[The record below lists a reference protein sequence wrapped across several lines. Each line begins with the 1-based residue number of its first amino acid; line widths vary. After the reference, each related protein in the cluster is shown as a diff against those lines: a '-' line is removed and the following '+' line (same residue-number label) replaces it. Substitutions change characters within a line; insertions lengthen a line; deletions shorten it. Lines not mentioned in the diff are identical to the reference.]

1 MARERKTYPGGLV
14 RGGAVVNV
22 AFPQYQVMASGMD
35 SLNQKLDRINNFALK
50 KLDKDMERAGIKY
63 AAENPISTD
72 QFLDANP
79 DQKNKMVKGNPNTT
93 YGSAIR
99 ATQLNLLT
107 SQITMK
113 AQNDFA
119 DLKTKAYAN
128 NMDLDTYTNELNA
141 IVNGYTDA
149 VLEVDG
155 EASIVANAK
164 LATTANTYLTSYSD
178 KLLKDYKNM
187 KDATVLSYSNQTIEE
202 IPDIVK
208 GGAEQ
213 SINGPDGQPLLGE
226 NGEPIKLSLD
236 DILKLRKQEKE
247 QELIVNNISPEK
259 LLQWSKDWDARV
271 NREKANFL
279 FSEYVDTPFN
289 YKAGT
294 NHANQIY
301 KQVQNGNFGGYEN
314 LKKIYE
320 SLPEDKQKEFRTK
333 VKEWKQSIIKAK
345 EDDDTTL
352 TLDKKDEVDNLKL
365 KYYTARADG
374 NYEEAKQIVEEARAL
389 DDDLYIEL
397 SEKLDDDD
405 NGGDFTKNH
414 TEDGLGFIDLQDDL
428 TITKDLTHEK
438 IQEAYDFRYITK
450 EQKLKLDADLEVS
463 KSKKF
468 TEGEKIMRNAFGYSE
483 ATILNASKKDKAA
496 ANLYRQKSNELL
508 AFMRANPDATAQ
520 DITNEALRLTEAVE
534 TKQLILVFTNKTLHA
549 MKFIGPPFTFGLQEL
564 SKNITIMSPFSAVA
578 VEDAVFWMGV
588 DTFYGYSGGQTVQL
602 PCTVKDKVFLDF
614 NLEEKDKVH
623 VGVNSEFGEIIWFY
637 PTAGQT
643 EVDAYVIY
651 NYIEKV
657 WYYGTLSRDA
667 WLDRGI
673 RTLPMATGSSL
684 LYNHESGFDDDG
696 SAMTSFVESAP
707 IDIVDGDK
715 FFFLKQVIPDI
726 TFNGST
732 QVTATRSTT
741 SPVEQFTEKLDY
753 RLRGRSFSLRIDS
766 TALGTKYKLG
776 SPRVD
781 LRPDGRR

>member
-1 MARERKTYPGGLV
+1 
-14 RGGAVVNV
+14 
-22 AFPQYQVMASGMD
+22 
-35 SLNQKLDRINNFALK
+35 
-50 KLDKDMERAGIKY
+50 
-63 AAENPISTD
+63 
-72 QFLDANP
+72 
-79 DQKNKMVKGNPNTT
+79 MVKGNPNTT

-128 NMDLDTYTNELNA
+128 DMDLDTYTNELNA

-187 KDATVLSYSNQTIEE
+187 KDATVLSYSNQTIEQ

-301 KQVQNGNFGGYEN
+301 KQVQNGNFGGYKN

-345 EDDDTTL
+345 EDDNTTL
-352 TLDKKDEVDNLKL
+352 TLDKK
-365 KYYTARADG
+365 R
-374 NYEEAKQIVEEARAL
+374 
-389 DDDLYIEL
+389 
-397 SEKLDDDD
+397 
-405 NGGDFTKNH
+405 
-414 TEDGLGFIDLQDDL
+414 
-428 TITKDLTHEK
+428 
-438 IQEAYDFRYITK
+438 
-450 EQKLKLDADLEVS
+450 
-463 KSKKF
+463 
-468 TEGEKIMRNAFGYSE
+468 
-483 ATILNASKKDKAA
+483 
-496 ANLYRQKSNELL
+496 
-508 AFMRANPDATAQ
+508 
-520 DITNEALRLTEAVE
+520 
-534 TKQLILVFTNKTLHA
+534 
-549 MKFIGPPFTFGLQEL
+549 
-564 SKNITIMSPFSAVA
+564 
-578 VEDAVFWMGV
+578 
-588 DTFYGYSGGQTVQL
+588 
-602 PCTVKDKVFLDF
+602 
-614 NLEEKDKVH
+614 
-623 VGVNSEFGEIIWFY
+623 
-637 PTAGQT
+637 
-643 EVDAYVIY
+643 
-651 NYIEKV
+651 
-657 WYYGTLSRDA
+657 
-667 WLDRGI
+667 
-673 RTLPMATGSSL
+673 
-684 LYNHESGFDDDG
+684 
-696 SAMTSFVESAP
+696 
-707 IDIVDGDK
+707 
-715 FFFLKQVIPDI
+715 
-726 TFNGST
+726 
-732 QVTATRSTT
+732 
-741 SPVEQFTEKLDY
+741 
-753 RLRGRSFSLRIDS
+753 
-766 TALGTKYKLG
+766 
-776 SPRVD
+776 
-781 LRPDGRR
+781 

>member
-1 MARERKTYPGGLV
+1 MARERKTYQGGLV

-128 NMDLDTYTNELNA
+128 DMDLDTYTNELNA

-187 KDATVLSYSNQTIEE
+187 KDATVLSYSNQTIEQ

-301 KQVQNGNFGGYEN
+301 KQVQNGNFGGYKN

-374 NYEEAKQIVEEARAL
+374 NYEEAKQIVKEAKDL
-389 DDDLYIEL
+389 DDDLFIEL

-405 NGGDFTKNH
+405 NGGDFTKDH
-414 TEDGLGFIDLQDDL
+414 TDDGLGFIDLQDDL

-508 AFMRANPDATAQ
+508 AFMRANPDATAT
-520 DITNEALRLTEAVE
+520 DIQNKALELTQGVE
-534 TKQLILVFTNKTLHA
+534 TNKLKEDDIKEMKKTITSGEFQFSSRLWKPYLQNFYTTEDDQPYNHANYRSEFLETTDGVQRLIVEMEELKEMKDGMVLEEGFIGYFDDKFSRPIVNGKPISNEFIE
-549 MKFIGPPFTFGLQEL
+549 KFIEQLQ
-564 SKNITIMSPFSAVA
+564 SYK
-578 VEDAVFWMGV
+578 
-588 DTFYGYSGGQTVQL
+588 
-602 PCTVKDKVFLDF
+602 
-614 NLEEKDKVH
+614 
-623 VGVNSEFGEIIWFY
+623 
-637 PTAGQT
+637 
-643 EVDAYVIY
+643 
-651 NYIEKV
+651 
-657 WYYGTLSRDA
+657 
-667 WLDRGI
+667 
-673 RTLPMATGSSL
+673 
-684 LYNHESGFDDDG
+684 
-696 SAMTSFVESAP
+696 
-707 IDIVDGDK
+707 
-715 FFFLKQVIPDI
+715 
-726 TFNGST
+726 
-732 QVTATRSTT
+732 
-741 SPVEQFTEKLDY
+741 
-753 RLRGRSFSLRIDS
+753 
-766 TALGTKYKLG
+766 TALGELEQ
-776 SPRVD
+776 
-781 LRPDGRR
+781 

>member
-128 NMDLDTYTNELNA
+128 DMDLDTYTNELNA

-405 NGGDFTKNH
+405 NGGDFTKDH

-483 ATILNASKKDKAA
+483 ATILNKTKKDTAA

-508 AFMRANPDATAQ
+508 AFMRANPDATAT
-520 DITNEALRLTEAVE
+520 DIQNKALELTQGVE
-534 TKQLILVFTNKTLHA
+534 TKKLKEDDIKEMKKTITSGEFQFSSRLWKPYLQNFYTTEDDQPYNHANYRSEFLETTDGVQRLIVEMEELKEMKDGMVLEEGFIGYFDDKFARPIVNGKPISNEFIE
-549 MKFIGPPFTFGLQEL
+549 KFIEQLQ
-564 SKNITIMSPFSAVA
+564 SYK
-578 VEDAVFWMGV
+578 
-588 DTFYGYSGGQTVQL
+588 
-602 PCTVKDKVFLDF
+602 
-614 NLEEKDKVH
+614 
-623 VGVNSEFGEIIWFY
+623 
-637 PTAGQT
+637 
-643 EVDAYVIY
+643 
-651 NYIEKV
+651 
-657 WYYGTLSRDA
+657 
-667 WLDRGI
+667 
-673 RTLPMATGSSL
+673 
-684 LYNHESGFDDDG
+684 
-696 SAMTSFVESAP
+696 
-707 IDIVDGDK
+707 
-715 FFFLKQVIPDI
+715 
-726 TFNGST
+726 
-732 QVTATRSTT
+732 
-741 SPVEQFTEKLDY
+741 
-753 RLRGRSFSLRIDS
+753 
-766 TALGTKYKLG
+766 TALGELEQ
-776 SPRVD
+776 
-781 LRPDGRR
+781 

>member
-128 NMDLDTYTNELNA
+128 DMDLDTYTNELNA

-213 SINGPDGQPLLGE
+213 SINGPDNKPLIGE
-226 NGEPIKLSLD
+226 DGNEIKLSLD
-236 DILKLRKQEKE
+236 DILKLRKEEKQ

-405 NGGDFTKNH
+405 NGGDFTKDH

-483 ATILNASKKDKAA
+483 ATILNKTKKDTAA

-508 AFMRANPDATAQ
+508 AFMRANPDATAT
-520 DITNEALRLTEAVE
+520 DIQNKALELTQGVE
-534 TKQLILVFTNKTLHA
+534 TKKLKEDDIKEMKKTITSGEFQFSSRLWKPYLQNFYTTEDDQPYNHANYRSEFLETTDGVQRLIVEMEELKEMKDGMVLEEGFIGYFDDKFARPIVNGKPISNEFIE
-549 MKFIGPPFTFGLQEL
+549 KFIEQLQTY
-564 SKNITIMSPFSAVA
+564 K
-578 VEDAVFWMGV
+578 
-588 DTFYGYSGGQTVQL
+588 
-602 PCTVKDKVFLDF
+602 
-614 NLEEKDKVH
+614 
-623 VGVNSEFGEIIWFY
+623 
-637 PTAGQT
+637 
-643 EVDAYVIY
+643 
-651 NYIEKV
+651 
-657 WYYGTLSRDA
+657 
-667 WLDRGI
+667 
-673 RTLPMATGSSL
+673 
-684 LYNHESGFDDDG
+684 
-696 SAMTSFVESAP
+696 
-707 IDIVDGDK
+707 
-715 FFFLKQVIPDI
+715 
-726 TFNGST
+726 
-732 QVTATRSTT
+732 
-741 SPVEQFTEKLDY
+741 
-753 RLRGRSFSLRIDS
+753 
-766 TALGTKYKLG
+766 TALGELEQ
-776 SPRVD
+776 
-781 LRPDGRR
+781 

>member
-1 MARERKTYPGGLV
+1 MARERKTYQGGLV

-128 NMDLDTYTNELNA
+128 DMDLDTYTNELNA

-187 KDATVLSYSNQTIEE
+187 KDATVLSYSNQTIEQ

-301 KQVQNGNFGGYEN
+301 KQVQNGNFGGYKN

-374 NYEEAKQIVEEARAL
+374 NYEEAKQIVKEAKDL
-389 DDDLYIEL
+389 DDDLFIEL

-405 NGGDFTKNH
+405 NGGDFTKDH
-414 TEDGLGFIDLQDDL
+414 TDDGLGFIDLQDDL

-508 AFMRANPDATAQ
+508 AFMRANPDATAT
-520 DITNEALRLTEAVE
+520 DIQNKALELTQGVE
-534 TKQLILVFTNKTLHA
+534 TNKLKEDDIKEMKKTITSGEFQFSSRLWKPYLQNFYTTEDDQPYNHANYRSEFLETTDGVQRLIVEMEELKEMEDGMVLEEGFIGYLDKKFARPIVNGKPISNEFIE
-549 MKFIGPPFTFGLQEL
+549 KFIEQLQ
-564 SKNITIMSPFSAVA
+564 SYK
-578 VEDAVFWMGV
+578 
-588 DTFYGYSGGQTVQL
+588 
-602 PCTVKDKVFLDF
+602 
-614 NLEEKDKVH
+614 
-623 VGVNSEFGEIIWFY
+623 
-637 PTAGQT
+637 
-643 EVDAYVIY
+643 
-651 NYIEKV
+651 
-657 WYYGTLSRDA
+657 
-667 WLDRGI
+667 
-673 RTLPMATGSSL
+673 
-684 LYNHESGFDDDG
+684 
-696 SAMTSFVESAP
+696 
-707 IDIVDGDK
+707 
-715 FFFLKQVIPDI
+715 
-726 TFNGST
+726 
-732 QVTATRSTT
+732 
-741 SPVEQFTEKLDY
+741 
-753 RLRGRSFSLRIDS
+753 
-766 TALGTKYKLG
+766 TALGELEQ
-776 SPRVD
+776 
-781 LRPDGRR
+781 

>member
-128 NMDLDTYTNELNA
+128 NMDLETYTNELNA

-247 QELIVNNISPEK
+247 QELIVNRISPEK

-405 NGGDFTKNH
+405 NGGDFTKDH

-483 ATILNASKKDKAA
+483 ATILNKTKKDTAA

-508 AFMRANPDATAQ
+508 AFMRANPDATAT
-520 DITNEALRLTEAVE
+520 DIQNKALELTQGVE
-534 TKQLILVFTNKTLHA
+534 TKKLKEDDIKEMKKTITSGEFQFSSRLWKPYLQNFYTTEDDQPYNHANYRSEFLETTDGVQRLIVEMEELKEMKDGMVLEEGFIGYFDDKFARPIVNGKPISNEFIE
-549 MKFIGPPFTFGLQEL
+549 KFIEQLQTY
-564 SKNITIMSPFSAVA
+564 KI
-578 VEDAVFWMGV
+578 
-588 DTFYGYSGGQTVQL
+588 
-602 PCTVKDKVFLDF
+602 
-614 NLEEKDKVH
+614 
-623 VGVNSEFGEIIWFY
+623 
-637 PTAGQT
+637 
-643 EVDAYVIY
+643 
-651 NYIEKV
+651 
-657 WYYGTLSRDA
+657 
-667 WLDRGI
+667 
-673 RTLPMATGSSL
+673 
-684 LYNHESGFDDDG
+684 
-696 SAMTSFVESAP
+696 
-707 IDIVDGDK
+707 
-715 FFFLKQVIPDI
+715 
-726 TFNGST
+726 
-732 QVTATRSTT
+732 
-741 SPVEQFTEKLDY
+741 
-753 RLRGRSFSLRIDS
+753 
-766 TALGTKYKLG
+766 ALGELEQ
-776 SPRVD
+776 
-781 LRPDGRR
+781 

>member
-128 NMDLDTYTNELNA
+128 NMDLETYTNELNA

-247 QELIVNNISPEK
+247 QELIVNRISPEK

-405 NGGDFTKNH
+405 NGGDFTKDH

-483 ATILNASKKDKAA
+483 ATILNKTKKDTAA

-508 AFMRANPDATAQ
+508 AFMRANPDATAT
-520 DITNEALRLTEAVE
+520 DIQNKALELTQGVE
-534 TKQLILVFTNKTLHA
+534 TKKLKEDDIKEMKKTITSGEFQFSSRLWKPYLQNFYTTEDDQPYNHANYRSEFLETTDGVQRLIVEMEELKEMEDGMVLEEGFIGYFDDKFARPIVNGKPISNEFIE
-549 MKFIGPPFTFGLQEL
+549 KFIEQLQTY
-564 SKNITIMSPFSAVA
+564 KI
-578 VEDAVFWMGV
+578 
-588 DTFYGYSGGQTVQL
+588 
-602 PCTVKDKVFLDF
+602 
-614 NLEEKDKVH
+614 
-623 VGVNSEFGEIIWFY
+623 
-637 PTAGQT
+637 
-643 EVDAYVIY
+643 
-651 NYIEKV
+651 
-657 WYYGTLSRDA
+657 
-667 WLDRGI
+667 
-673 RTLPMATGSSL
+673 
-684 LYNHESGFDDDG
+684 
-696 SAMTSFVESAP
+696 
-707 IDIVDGDK
+707 
-715 FFFLKQVIPDI
+715 
-726 TFNGST
+726 
-732 QVTATRSTT
+732 
-741 SPVEQFTEKLDY
+741 
-753 RLRGRSFSLRIDS
+753 
-766 TALGTKYKLG
+766 ALGELEQ
-776 SPRVD
+776 
-781 LRPDGRR
+781 

>member
-1 MARERKTYPGGLV
+1 MARERKTYQGGLV

-128 NMDLDTYTNELNA
+128 DMDLDTYTNELNA

-187 KDATVLSYSNQTIEE
+187 KDATVLSYSNQTIEQ

-301 KQVQNGNFGGYEN
+301 KQVQNGNFGGYKN

-374 NYEEAKQIVEEARAL
+374 NYEEAKQIVKEAKDL
-389 DDDLYIEL
+389 DDDLFIEL

-405 NGGDFTKNH
+405 NGGDFTKDH
-414 TEDGLGFIDLQDDL
+414 TDDGLGFIDLQDDL

-508 AFMRANPDATAQ
+508 AFMRANPDATAT
-520 DITNEALRLTEAVE
+520 DIQNKALELTQGVE
-534 TKQLILVFTNKTLHA
+534 TNKLKEDDIKEMKKTITSGEFQFSSRLWKPYLQNFYTTEDDQPYNHANYRSEFLETTDGVQRLIVEMEELKEMKDGMVLEEGFIGYFDDKFARPIVNGKPISNEFIE
-549 MKFIGPPFTFGLQEL
+549 KFIEQLQ
-564 SKNITIMSPFSAVA
+564 SYK
-578 VEDAVFWMGV
+578 
-588 DTFYGYSGGQTVQL
+588 
-602 PCTVKDKVFLDF
+602 
-614 NLEEKDKVH
+614 
-623 VGVNSEFGEIIWFY
+623 
-637 PTAGQT
+637 
-643 EVDAYVIY
+643 
-651 NYIEKV
+651 
-657 WYYGTLSRDA
+657 
-667 WLDRGI
+667 
-673 RTLPMATGSSL
+673 
-684 LYNHESGFDDDG
+684 
-696 SAMTSFVESAP
+696 
-707 IDIVDGDK
+707 
-715 FFFLKQVIPDI
+715 
-726 TFNGST
+726 
-732 QVTATRSTT
+732 
-741 SPVEQFTEKLDY
+741 
-753 RLRGRSFSLRIDS
+753 
-766 TALGTKYKLG
+766 TALGELEQ
-776 SPRVD
+776 
-781 LRPDGRR
+781 

>member
-1 MARERKTYPGGLV
+1 MARERKTYQGGLV

-128 NMDLDTYTNELNA
+128 DMDLDTYTNELNA

-187 KDATVLSYSNQTIEE
+187 KDATVLSYSNQTIEQ

-301 KQVQNGNFGGYEN
+301 KQVQNGNFGGYKN

-374 NYEEAKQIVEEARAL
+374 NYEEAKQIVKEAKDL
-389 DDDLYIEL
+389 DDDLFIEL

-405 NGGDFTKNH
+405 NGGDFTKDH
-414 TEDGLGFIDLQDDL
+414 TDDGLGFIDLQDDL

-508 AFMRANPDATAQ
+508 AFMRANPDATAT
-520 DITNEALRLTEAVE
+520 DIQNKALELTQGVE
-534 TKQLILVFTNKTLHA
+534 TNKLKEDDIKEMKKTITSGEFQFSSRLWKPYLQNFYTTEDDQPYNHANYRSEFLETTDGVQRLIVEMEELKEMEDGMVLKEGFIGYFDDKFTRPIVNGKPISDEFIE
-549 MKFIGPPFTFGLQEL
+549 KFIEQLQ
-564 SKNITIMSPFSAVA
+564 SYK
-578 VEDAVFWMGV
+578 
-588 DTFYGYSGGQTVQL
+588 
-602 PCTVKDKVFLDF
+602 
-614 NLEEKDKVH
+614 
-623 VGVNSEFGEIIWFY
+623 
-637 PTAGQT
+637 
-643 EVDAYVIY
+643 
-651 NYIEKV
+651 
-657 WYYGTLSRDA
+657 
-667 WLDRGI
+667 
-673 RTLPMATGSSL
+673 
-684 LYNHESGFDDDG
+684 
-696 SAMTSFVESAP
+696 
-707 IDIVDGDK
+707 
-715 FFFLKQVIPDI
+715 
-726 TFNGST
+726 
-732 QVTATRSTT
+732 
-741 SPVEQFTEKLDY
+741 
-753 RLRGRSFSLRIDS
+753 
-766 TALGTKYKLG
+766 TALGELEQ
-776 SPRVD
+776 
-781 LRPDGRR
+781 

>member
-1 MARERKTYPGGLV
+1 MARERKTYQGGLV

-128 NMDLDTYTNELNA
+128 DMDLDTYTNELNA

-187 KDATVLSYSNQTIEE
+187 KDATVLSYSNQTIEQ

-301 KQVQNGNFGGYEN
+301 KQVQNGNFGGYKN

-345 EDDDTTL
+345 EDDNTTL

-374 NYEEAKQIVEEARAL
+374 NYEEAKQIVKEAKDL
-389 DDDLYIEL
+389 DDDLFIEL

-405 NGGDFTKNH
+405 NGGDFTKDH
-414 TEDGLGFIDLQDDL
+414 TDDGLGFIDLQDDL

-508 AFMRANPDATAQ
+508 AFMRANPDATAT
-520 DITNEALRLTEAVE
+520 DIQNKALELTQGVE
-534 TKQLILVFTNKTLHA
+534 TNKLKEDDIKEMKKTITSGEFQFSSRLWKPYLQNFYTTEDDQPYNHANYRSEFLETTDGVQRLIVEMEELKEMKDGMVLEEGFIGYFDDKFARPIVNGKPISNEFIE
-549 MKFIGPPFTFGLQEL
+549 KFIEQLQ
-564 SKNITIMSPFSAVA
+564 SYK
-578 VEDAVFWMGV
+578 
-588 DTFYGYSGGQTVQL
+588 
-602 PCTVKDKVFLDF
+602 
-614 NLEEKDKVH
+614 
-623 VGVNSEFGEIIWFY
+623 
-637 PTAGQT
+637 
-643 EVDAYVIY
+643 
-651 NYIEKV
+651 
-657 WYYGTLSRDA
+657 
-667 WLDRGI
+667 
-673 RTLPMATGSSL
+673 
-684 LYNHESGFDDDG
+684 
-696 SAMTSFVESAP
+696 
-707 IDIVDGDK
+707 
-715 FFFLKQVIPDI
+715 
-726 TFNGST
+726 
-732 QVTATRSTT
+732 
-741 SPVEQFTEKLDY
+741 
-753 RLRGRSFSLRIDS
+753 
-766 TALGTKYKLG
+766 TALGELEQ
-776 SPRVD
+776 
-781 LRPDGRR
+781 

>member
-345 EDDDTTL
+345 EDDNTTL

-508 AFMRANPDATAQ
+508 AFMRANPDATATDIQ
-520 DITNEALRLTEAVE
+520 NKALELTQGVETKKLKEDDIKEMKTNITSKEFKLSSNVWKLYLQNYYTTEDGGPYNHANYRSEFLETPEGVQRLIVEMEELKEIEEGALLDDKFDFGTGMRDDVFKRPRVNGKPITNEF
-534 TKQLILVFTNKTLHA
+534 ID
-549 MKFIGPPFTFGLQEL
+549 KFIEQLQTY
-564 SKNITIMSPFSAVA
+564 KI
-578 VEDAVFWMGV
+578 
-588 DTFYGYSGGQTVQL
+588 
-602 PCTVKDKVFLDF
+602 
-614 NLEEKDKVH
+614 
-623 VGVNSEFGEIIWFY
+623 
-637 PTAGQT
+637 
-643 EVDAYVIY
+643 
-651 NYIEKV
+651 
-657 WYYGTLSRDA
+657 
-667 WLDRGI
+667 
-673 RTLPMATGSSL
+673 
-684 LYNHESGFDDDG
+684 
-696 SAMTSFVESAP
+696 
-707 IDIVDGDK
+707 
-715 FFFLKQVIPDI
+715 
-726 TFNGST
+726 
-732 QVTATRSTT
+732 
-741 SPVEQFTEKLDY
+741 
-753 RLRGRSFSLRIDS
+753 
-766 TALGTKYKLG
+766 ALGELEQ
-776 SPRVD
+776 
-781 LRPDGRR
+781 

>member
-35 SLNQKLDRINNFALK
+35 SLNQKLDRINDFALK

-128 NMDLDTYTNELNA
+128 NMDLETYTNELNA

-247 QELIVNNISPEK
+247 QELIVNRISPEK

-405 NGGDFTKNH
+405 NGGDFTKDH

-483 ATILNASKKDKAA
+483 ATILNKTKKDTAA

-508 AFMRANPDATAQ
+508 AFMRANPDATAT
-520 DITNEALRLTEAVE
+520 DIQNKALELTQGVE
-534 TKQLILVFTNKTLHA
+534 TKKLKEDDIKEMKKTITSGEFQFSSRLWKPYLQNFYTTEDDQPYNHANYRSEFLETTDGVQRLIVEMEELKEMKDGMVLEEGFIGYFDDKFARPIVNGKPISNEFIE
-549 MKFIGPPFTFGLQEL
+549 KFIEQLQTY
-564 SKNITIMSPFSAVA
+564 KI
-578 VEDAVFWMGV
+578 
-588 DTFYGYSGGQTVQL
+588 
-602 PCTVKDKVFLDF
+602 
-614 NLEEKDKVH
+614 
-623 VGVNSEFGEIIWFY
+623 
-637 PTAGQT
+637 
-643 EVDAYVIY
+643 
-651 NYIEKV
+651 
-657 WYYGTLSRDA
+657 
-667 WLDRGI
+667 
-673 RTLPMATGSSL
+673 
-684 LYNHESGFDDDG
+684 
-696 SAMTSFVESAP
+696 
-707 IDIVDGDK
+707 
-715 FFFLKQVIPDI
+715 
-726 TFNGST
+726 
-732 QVTATRSTT
+732 
-741 SPVEQFTEKLDY
+741 
-753 RLRGRSFSLRIDS
+753 
-766 TALGTKYKLG
+766 ALGELEQ
-776 SPRVD
+776 
-781 LRPDGRR
+781 